1 MEQPKNEN
9 EEDFEIVD
17 NLSEEEKEQIRQMII
32 NAFSETYTVEEALYK
47 AYQDKFVK
55 KESFRVTKKNCKTVK
70 KHVAGSIV
78 RLELM
83 KLESKCLK
91 LYTELVNN
99 GRQDLIEGIIE
110 ELYRVQGELINLHV
124 LLRVLNKTI
133 NVLNRHNASECNM
146 QLSELIQYI
155 YTKENILLSSLN
167 EYLDKCKLATKGI
180 SYMGTNKKL
189 PSKNIDSR
197 ILQKGIFADIV
208 EKLGIDDVLERITDN
223 SDFNYWF
230 ISATDEQKEIFYRW
244 LNWIKEK

>member
-17 NLSEEEKEQIRQMII
+17 NLSEEEQEQIRQMII

-70 KHVAGSIV
+70 KHVAGSIA

-99 GRQDLIEGIIE
+99 GRQDLIEGVIE

-155 YTKENILLSSLN
+155 YTKENILISSLN

-180 SYMGTNKKL
+180 SYMGTNKNQEAFDEL
-189 PSKNIDSR
+189 D
-197 ILQKGIFADIV
+197 
-208 EKLGIDDVLERITDN
+208 EKIDN
-223 SDFNYWF
+223 SVKALGLYKKTSSD
-230 ISATDEQKEIFYRW
+230 K
-244 LNWIKEK
+244 